1 MDGGPGPGAVGR
13 PFSSLPLVRER
24 TADRG
29 SHAAC
34 ARLLQ
39 GVGGEVHLH
48 PARDLDAVDGG
59 TCGFSWRPGFREG
72 SFTFLCPFS
81 TWRYLIVSE
90 RAVHVIDWTLDHGVA
105 IILLQG
111 EVVWACRDKYED
123 TVRDALN
130 LNKWPLLVVNVENAD
145 FVDTNIIASM
155 VQRQR
160 VLKRMGG
167 GLVLYGESKG
177 VTAAT
182 SSLGVSAMLPVVFSS
197 LRDARNF
204 VVEGSVFTE
213 SQIRTRRV

>member
-1 MDGGPGPGAVGR
+1 M
-13 PFSSLPLVRER
+13 
-24 TADRG
+24 
-29 SHAAC
+29 
-34 ARLLQ
+34 
-39 GVGGEVHLH
+39 
-48 PARDLDAVDGG
+48 
-59 TCGFSWRPGFREG
+59 
-72 SFTFLCPFS
+72 
-81 TWRYLIVSE
+81 SE

-111 EVVWACRDKYED
+111 GVVWACRDKYED

-130 LNKWPLLVVNVENAD
+130 LNKRPLLVVNVENAD
-145 FVDTNIIASM
+145 FVDINIIASM

-167 GLVLYGESKG
+167 GLMLYGESKG